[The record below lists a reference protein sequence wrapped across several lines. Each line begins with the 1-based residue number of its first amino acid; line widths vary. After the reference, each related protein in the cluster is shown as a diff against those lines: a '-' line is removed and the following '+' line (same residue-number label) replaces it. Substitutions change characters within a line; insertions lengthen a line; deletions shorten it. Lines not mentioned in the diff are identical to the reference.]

1 LAAKIAVFGP
11 EPPVSGAIE
20 AGDVVAAGPEI
31 GGLVISLTD
40 SNRSIIILTILL
52 DSLPRR

>member
-31 GGLVISLTD
+31 GGLVISLTG